1 MSALQNKTV
10 LVIGG
15 SSGIGFGVAEK
26 ALLEGARVH
35 IASSSASRVQESV
48 EALLQKNPG
57 GQVTGHVI
65 DLSSPE
71 VEQHLED
78 LLSSIGSTLDHI
90 VYTAGDPLPTL
101 SIHEINLEAIH
112 RAGHIRFFVPL
123 LLGKLAPRFMK
134 AGYQSSLTLTTGAG
148 SQKPFPNWSLM
159 SGFLTGLHG
168 LTRNLALD
176 LKPLRVNL
184 VSPGTVKTRLWGPNG
199 VPEEIQSRMPLGK
212 VGTPSEVAEA
222 YIYLMK
228 DTNATG
234 SVVSTN
240 AGSLLL

>member
-1 MSALQNKTV
+1 MSPLQNETV

-26 ALLEGARVH
+26 ALIEGARVH

-48 EALLQKNPG
+48 ASLQQKYPG

-65 DLSSPE
+65 DLSSSE
-71 VEQHLED
+71 VERHLEN
-78 LLSSIGSTLDHI
+78 LLSGIGSTLDHI

-101 SIHEINLEAIH
+101 SIDQIDLEAIH

-123 LLGKLAPRFMK
+123 LLGKLAPRFLK

-148 SQKPFPNWSLM
+148 SQKPFPNWSLI
-159 SGFLTGLHG
+159 SGYLTGLHG

-184 VSPGTVKTRLWGPNG
+184 VSLGIVKTPMWGSNG
-199 VPEEIQSRMPLGK
+199 VPENIQSSMPLGK
-212 VGTPSEVAEA
+212 VGTPLEVAEA
-222 YIYLMK
+222 YVYLMK

-240 AGSLLL
+240 SGSLLL